1 MSKNDKIDGYPDLT
15 PLHSLSRGRDFTRR
29 LGKGICTRYLG
40 SSPVVAGGA
49 EPQVISAQTTASSS
63 ILAVGGSFRCG
74 SFDVRER

>member
-15 PLHSLSRGRDFTRR
+15 PLHSLSRARDFTCR

-49 EPQVISAQTTASSS
+49 EPLFASFTSTIFAEPQIISAQTIASSS
-63 ILAVGGSFRCG
+63 ILAVG
-74 SFDVRER
+74 